1 MNPNHFDDGLEA
13 IEGVDIKTE
22 LRLTLL
28 IAVCCVGFVLA
39 VRTAANWIAS

>member
-1 MNPNHFDDGLEA
+1 MKNDDGLES

-28 IAVCCVGFVLA
+28 LAVFCVGFVLA
-39 VRTAANWIAS
+39 VRLVVGWLA

>member
-1 MNPNHFDDGLEA
+1 MKHDDGLEA

-28 IAVCCVGFVLA
+28 LAVFCVGFVLA
-39 VRTAANWIAS
+39 VKYAVELIK

>member
-1 MNPNHFDDGLEA
+1 MKHDDGLEP

-28 IAVCCVGFVLA
+28 VAVCFVGFVLVVKTVA
-39 VRTAANWIAS
+39 GWIV

>member
-1 MNPNHFDDGLEA
+1 MKH

-28 IAVCCVGFVLA
+28 LAVFCVGFVLA
-39 VRTAANWIAS
+39 VRMVVGWLA

>member
-1 MNPNHFDDGLEA
+1 MKNDDGLEP

-28 IAVCCVGFVLA
+28 VAVCFAGFVVA
-39 VRTAANWIAS
+39 VRMFANWIAG

>member
-1 MNPNHFDDGLEA
+1 MKQDDGLEA

-28 IAVCCVGFVLA
+28 LAVFCVGFVLA
-39 VRTAANWIAS
+39 VRMVAGWLA

>member
-1 MNPNHFDDGLEA
+1 MKHDDGLEA

-28 IAVCCVGFVLA
+28 LAVFCAGFVLA
-39 VRTAANWIAS
+39 VRMVVGWLA

>member
-1 MNPNHFDDGLEA
+1 MKHDDGLES

-28 IAVCCVGFVLA
+28 LTIFCIDFVLTIKFITGWLA
-39 VRTAANWIAS
+39 

>member
-1 MNPNHFDDGLEA
+1 MKHDDGLDP

-28 IAVCCVGFVLA
+28 LAVFCVGFVLA
-39 VRTAANWIAS
+39 VRMVVGWLA

>member
-1 MNPNHFDDGLEA
+1 MKHDDGLES

-28 IAVCCVGFVLA
+28 LAVFCVGFVLA
-39 VRTAANWIAS
+39 VRLVVGWLA

>member
-1 MNPNHFDDGLEA
+1 MKHDGGLDP

-28 IAVCCVGFVLA
+28 LAVFCVGFVLA
-39 VRTAANWIAS
+39 VRMVVGWLA

>member
-1 MNPNHFDDGLEA
+1 MSNLDDGLEP

-28 IAVCCVGFVLA
+28 IAVCCVGLVLSVRA
-39 VRTAANWIAS
+39 VAWWLL

>member
-1 MNPNHFDDGLEA
+1 MKHDDGLEA

-28 IAVCCVGFVLA
+28 LAVFCVGFVLA
-39 VRTAANWIAS
+39 VRMVVGWLA